1 MPSQKKT
8 VKVGFDFTLDAK
20 FQLASLKAELRHRG
34 VPATETGILEL
45 LVARAKPDALARA
58 WREDFGS

>member
-1 MPSQKKT
+1 MATKKKS

-45 LVARAKPDALARA
+45 LIARAKPDTLARA
-58 WREDFGS
+58 WREEHG